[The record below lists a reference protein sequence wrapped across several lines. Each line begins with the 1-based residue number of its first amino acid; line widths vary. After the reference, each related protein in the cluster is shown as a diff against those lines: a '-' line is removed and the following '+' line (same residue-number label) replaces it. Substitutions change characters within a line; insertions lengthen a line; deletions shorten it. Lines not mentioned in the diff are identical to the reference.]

1 VTGPGATGPAA
12 PGPGPA
18 GPGGLPLLDYDDDPV
33 AFIDPT
39 RHRGRASLPGHAV
52 ICFFD
57 EVVRGLVGDRAP
69 DYKLRW
75 EHGFH
80 GVWAVEVA
88 GRPLTVCHPGCTA
101 PLAAANLDVLVA
113 MGCTRVIAVGGAGTI
128 AAGFDV
134 GHAVVVTDAVRD
146 EGTSY
151 HYLPAEAGPTVAAS
165 PAACA
170 ALEAE
175 LTERG
180 VPYETGRTWTTDGIF
195 RETRAK
201 VARRR
206 DEGCLTVDM
215 EASALFAVAA
225 FRGAT
230 IGQLL
235 YCGDDLSTETWDH
248 RGWDRATGVR
258 QRLFDI
264 ACGACLRL

>member
-1 VTGPGATGPAA
+1 MG
-12 PGPGPA
+12 A
-18 GPGGLPLLDYDDDPV
+18 GPDDPTDRFDPADLPLLDFDP
-33 AFIDPT
+33 DPFAYLDPG
-39 RHRGRASLPGHAV
+39 RHRGRAELPGHAV

-57 EVVRGLVGDRAP
+57 EVVRAAVGDRKP

-75 EHGFH
+75 EHGIH
-80 GVWAVEVA
+80 GIWAIERD
-88 GRPLTVCHPGCTA
+88 GRPLTICHPGCTA
-101 PLAAANLDVLVA
+101 PLAAANLDALVA
-113 MGCTRVIAVGGAGTI
+113 MGCTKVIACGGAGTV

-151 HYLPAEAGPTVAAS
+151 HYLPATAGRTVASS
-165 PAACA
+165 PEARA

-175 LTERG
+175 LVARG
-180 VPYETGRTWTTDGIF
+180 VPYELGRTWTTDGIF

-206 DEGCLTVDM
+206 AEGCLTVDM

-230 IGQLL
+230 IGQVL

-248 RGWDRATGVR
+248 RGWDRAVGVR